1 MLHEIDLSRTDL
13 NLLVLF
19 EAVLDELHVGRAAQR
34 LNLSP
39 SAVSHGL
46 SRLRQQLN
54 DPLFMKTPRGVVPT
68 ERAQALA
75 EPIADIL
82 ARVRSVVATAEP
94 FDPATSRRRFVIGS
108 PDGSSIVALPA
119 LLRHL
124 EAHAPG
130 IDIGSRQI
138 MADIT
143 LNRPWDNVFR
153 QLDERK
159 VDVAAV
165 TFGDVPSRFTSRLLY
180 EQGFSIITRRGHPF
194 ALNPTLDT
202 YCEGRHLVVSTTG
215 ETSTYTSELL
225 AGMGRT
231 RRVQATVPHFILAVS
246 AVAESD
252 LIAAIP
258 ESLAR
263 EHAERFDLAIS
274 TPPFPTGEPSRI
286 RLVAPRAALM
296 DEGIAWLMDLIETL
310 TRLEQAEV
318 RTGAKMSRS

>member
-108 PDGSSIVALPA
+108 PDGSSIVSLPA

-138 MADIT
+138 MPDVS
-143 LNRPWDNVFR
+143 LVRPWDTVYR
-153 QLDERK
+153 QLDERRA
-159 VDVAAV
+159 DVAAI
-165 TFGDVPSRFTSRLLY
+165 TFGEVPSRFTARPLY
-180 EQGFSIITRRGHPF
+180 DNRFVVVTRRDHPF
-194 ALNPTLDT
+194 VRTPTLDV

-215 ETSTYTSELL
+215 ETSTFTGELL
-225 AGMGRT
+225 ASLGRT
-231 RRVQATVPHFILAVS
+231 RRVQATVPHFILAIA
-246 AVAESD
+246 AVADSD
-252 LIAAIP
+252 LIATIP
-258 ESLAR
+258 ESVALEYA
-263 EHAERFDLAIS
+263 ARFDLAL
-274 TPPFPTGEPSRI
+274 TETPFPQGNPSRI
-286 RLVAPRAALM
+286 QLVAPRAALM
-296 DEGIAWLMDLIETL
+296 DDGLRWLMDVIETL
-310 TRLEQAEV
+310 TRSEH
-318 RTGAKMSRS
+318 GARRPAP